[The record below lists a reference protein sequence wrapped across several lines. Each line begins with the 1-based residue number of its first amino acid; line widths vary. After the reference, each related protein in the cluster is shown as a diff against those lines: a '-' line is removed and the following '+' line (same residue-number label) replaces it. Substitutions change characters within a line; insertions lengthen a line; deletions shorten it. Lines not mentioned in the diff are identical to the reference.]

1 MVFLLYNLH
10 SLVAK
15 KQIAWVVYMVD
26 RSVKVEHLLAHSI
39 QELGL
44 SHRAFCLLK
53 RSRIETVGQVVNLDD
68 EALKN
73 IRSMGKKTIM
83 EIRERVTDYLASGK
97 ADLIIEND
105 AQVKVDDLVSFLNG
119 ESLSWW
125 VSHWFANLTDQEKNV
140 LYGRYGL
147 DGSKPLTLE
156 EVAANC
162 FVTRE
167 RIRQIQEKA
176 LHQLS
181 LSAYWVKFCLL
192 FIDYVVVLIIEKGG
206 LIGKNE
212 LLTCIEERNDFDCG
226 DVSLW
231 HLVQL
236 VGDIDKYKNW
246 FYMRNIDALA
256 KDKNSAKQITS
267 ISNSLKAYIE
277 KKCSSVELATLYKI
291 CELSAPIDFVARCVA
306 LLDKLTIDERKMV
319 GLSSEHWRRKA
330 TIYDILRVHGRPM
343 HFEKLAYAINKRVA
357 MDQQFT
363 PHNLN
368 AYLVRYSEVFVRVG
382 KGLFGLAEWGLG
394 NDGNLANAAYRVIL
408 EAECPLH
415 ITTITQ
421 QVLETWEVNRESIY
435 AAMQNDNRFI
445 GLGNGVY
452 TVEGID
458 VVTVATLSEHTQIPL
473 PIIQLEAYGK
483 EIADWEKRFWV
494 WLEKEELIGELPIS
508 REQFEEI
515 CGYVRKEAIIDG
527 KIKLNNVP
535 PATFMATMVFA
546 ARYSEN
552 EASNFWDPYA
562 HLVWGLDEAS
572 MNFQTKCRYHFN
584 QSAEFLREKFNLD
597 FSVTQAGYRTVS
609 PIYRHAIIPAYLQ
622 DDFAKWIVQHSQ
634 TILEDG
640 DYRLKLN
647 DEIKA
652 QKAPLR
658 NFLNDEDTRISAN
671 KLVQNM
677 ATILQL
683 YHEGAIANDIAQL
696 LENSPIEREIWQEL
710 LALLAGN
717 VEARNVKDKK
727 QTGRIDWIWCL
738 DSDEMR
744 LRLSKFVMKSEPERV
759 VWADADRELFIDPW
773 TTSEGNWLIDE
784 VELDGTTQ
792 GETIR
797 IVDEDDTVLE
807 ERNVP
812 TLSSDSA
819 LFFRPYPAQDNQDRA
834 LFVERERI
842 QDGEWWICVKE
853 GFSLYDA
860 NKKLIEAKKDLSVP
874 DGLVGMAK
882 AGIYDIS
889 LPIEIGDGNN
899 IVVIEAKEK
908 SDIRPKLFAPL
919 PFRILNL
926 STKTPPVFT
935 TSNVTLRVQGAD
947 EKLIHRT
954 WLRLVCGQQVAQY
967 PVSDLNIKWE
977 ADGTVSIPLEA
988 LLKPTAAMYSV
999 QLHQKGRGLFPEVLE
1014 FGILPNVQ
1022 VSPPDTYD
1030 KVYTTHDLPSCV
1042 VRGISAENIIP
1053 NPDRFSFEQTPNGEI
1068 RIQWH
1073 DLRDGCR
1080 LPLKVEAHH
1089 FTLAWD
1095 IQSYFAWLTPPNN
1108 KSYLTP
1114 ERFNQSTLSV
1124 IAPTKREKTPHYIEW
1139 FHLHVNGESRRY
1151 EMPRKGRVHIP
1162 LRNDPLR
1169 DILEQA
1175 EQPSNIITIQ
1185 MREVRWPIVEV
1196 RRFPDIK
1203 QVQVDYD
1210 VMGDD
1215 CNVIFSCQLDAVWEG
1230 PFEFFLQ
1237 ALHRPFDS
1245 PIKLLETNYLKE
1257 LIIFPIRLTDGHYF
1271 LDICYDGESL
1281 PLPNQTSSII
1291 VGDGQNKLQ
1300 SPNYR
1305 KLLNYLRGKEKGMVE
1320 SSYAA
1325 DFVRILADHADTI
1338 QLTPQ
1343 YLYQLATLSVSSYQ
1357 NLPVEKLEA
1366 LWRPLAQ
1373 LATLQD
1379 VKQWHNRYGM
1389 LPAWI
1394 VTNNGLYMSTIES
1407 GRRIQITP
1415 LGLLLKGKWGVG
1427 EIFLKSSDNNRK
1439 RVYARWEPA
1448 QNNDEIRLTMFWFQ
1462 DTQIEQD
1469 DYSALT
1475 QEFVEG
1481 DGSSVYLCKSEDCL
1495 RCFILHPKYVS
1506 SFDDPLVKQHLHN
1519 RRQSVSYAHELFYD
1533 MSSEGIPITVRPTE
1547 HAKSTLTD
1555 ESVKPTQVKLY
1566 LQDVMAL
1573 PPVIGESHSPISHDV
1588 HEQATW
1594 QWVKR
1599 YRDDPVAKKEL
1610 DRLAYTYR
1618 WQDSLK
1624 QLQGLLLKH
1633 DVPRT
1638 VYLLETLWQDE
1649 PLENLDCDIV
1659 LLAFLLRYT
1668 SYKPDEMRDLCQQI
1682 GLVIN
1687 DLVEMLEIANHY
1699 CPELLLWAMNWI
1711 ELFHLHG
1718 I

>member
-1 MVFLLYNLH
+1 MWTN
-10 SLVAK
+10 
-15 KQIAWVVYMVD
+15 QI
-26 RSVKVEHLLAHSI
+26 
-39 QELGL
+39 
-44 SHRAFCLLK
+44 
-53 RSRIETVGQVVNLDD
+53 
-68 EALKN
+68 
-73 IRSMGKKTIM
+73 
-83 EIRERVTDYLASGK
+83 
-97 ADLIIEND
+97 
-105 AQVKVDDLVSFLNG
+105 
-119 ESLSWW
+119 
-125 VSHWFANLTDQEKNV
+125 
-140 LYGRYGL
+140 
-147 DGSKPLTLE
+147 
-156 EVAANC
+156 
-162 FVTRE
+162 
-167 RIRQIQEKA
+167 
-176 LHQLS
+176 
-181 LSAYWVKFCLL
+181 
-192 FIDYVVVLIIEKGG
+192 
-206 LIGKNE
+206 
-212 LLTCIEERNDFDCG
+212 
-226 DVSLW
+226 
-231 HLVQL
+231 
-236 VGDIDKYKNW
+236 
-246 FYMRNIDALA
+246 
-256 KDKNSAKQITS
+256 
-267 ISNSLKAYIE
+267 
-277 KKCSSVELATLYKI
+277 
-291 CELSAPIDFVARCVA
+291 
-306 LLDKLTIDERKMV
+306 
-319 GLSSEHWRRKA
+319 
-330 TIYDILRVHGRPM
+330 
-343 HFEKLAYAINKRVA
+343 
-357 MDQQFT
+357 
-363 PHNLN
+363 N
-368 AYLVRYSEVFVRVG
+368 AYLARYSDVFVRVG
-382 KGLFGLAEWGLG
+382 HGIFGLAEWGLS
-394 NDGNLANAAYRVIL
+394 NDGSLANAVYRVIS
-408 EAECPLH
+408 EARRPLH
-415 ITTITQ
+415 IDNIARRVLQTWRVNPDSVYAAIQQDERFEALGRGIYTIVESGFEQMADDDDT
-421 QVLETWEVNRESIY
+421 LIETNIVSTDLDLSIY
-435 AAMQNDNRFI
+435 
-445 GLGNGVY
+445 
-452 TVEGID
+452 
-458 VVTVATLSEHTQIPL
+458 SEKAQ
-473 PIIQLEAYGK
+473 Q
-483 EIADWEKRFWV
+483 WEQRIWELLKD
-494 WLEKEELIGELPIS
+494 EKLIGELPIS
-508 REQFEEI
+508 QKDFEEI
-515 CGYVRKEAIIDG
+515 CSCVQTDALDHKDHLR
-527 KIKLNNVP
+527 LNKVP
-535 PATFMATMVFA
+535 PALFIVTMVFA
-546 ARYSEN
+546 ARYAESE
-552 EASNFWDPYA
+552 ARNFWQPYA
-562 HLVWGLDEAS
+562 KLVWKNENASLLFQNNCRDRFHEA
-572 MNFQTKCRYHFN
+572 TR
-584 QSAEFLREKFNLD
+584 FLTQKFNLN
-597 FSVTQAGYRTVS
+597 FLAAQKQYRIVS
-609 PIYRHAIIPAYLQ
+609 PIYRHTVIPAYLQ
-622 DDFAKWIVQHSQ
+622 DDFTRWLLMCWQ
-634 TILEDG
+634 TVLESD
-640 DYRLKLN
+640 DYRSQLR
-647 DEIKA
+647 
-652 QKAPLR
+652 QKIEEQKVPLR
-658 NFLNDEDTRISAN
+658 NFLNSEETRASADEIVT
-671 KLVQNM
+671 NM

-683 YHEGAIANDIAQL
+683 YYEEGITAEDVVALLGNRPIELELWQL
-696 LENSPIEREIWQEL
+696 LLNQIEN
-710 LALLAGN
+710 
-717 VEARNVKDKK
+717 KK
-727 QTGRIDWIWCL
+727 QTPTQTIERQIVDEPKHQAIGGRLCWIWSL
-738 DSDEMR
+738 DDNELR
-744 LRLSKFVMKSEPERV
+744 LRLTGTEF
-759 VWADADRELFIDPW
+759 DRENKPARIEWEETDVVAYIDPW
-773 TTSEGNWLIDE
+773 TMENGNWFIDE
-784 VELDGTTQ
+784 VELSRSQVG
-792 GETIR
+792 GGKLI
-797 IVDEDDTVLE
+797 IYDEDDVVLGK
-807 ERNVP
+807 RDVP
-812 TLSSDSA
+812 LLPMDSA
-819 LFFRPYPAQDNQDRA
+819 LFFRPLETVARYVAH
-834 LFVERERI
+834 ERVR
-842 QDGEWWICVKE
+842 DGEWYVCLGVGTRLLDEIGAE
-853 GFSLYDA
+853 IMPSA
-860 NKKLIEAKKDLSVP
+860 KLLVP
-874 DGLVGMAK
+874 DGLDLAS
-882 AGIYDIS
+882 AGIYQIV
-889 LPIEIGDGNN
+889 LPISVVCGDEKIEIESKGR
-899 IVVIEAKEK
+899 A
-908 SDIRPKLFAPL
+908 DIRPKLIPER
-919 PFRILNL
+919 PTRIPNL
-926 STKTPPVFT
+926 SKNHPVFT
-935 TSNVTLRVQGAD
+935 DKEINLIIDNAPERWLRRATLRLSSG
-947 EKLIHRT
+947 KRP
-954 WLRLVCGQQVAQY
+954 QQYQ
-967 PVSDLNIKWE
+967 VSEL
-977 ADGTVSIPLEA
+977 DGVSWVNEQLQIPLGA
-988 LLKPTAAMYSV
+988 FLDPAGGMYEV
-999 QLHQKGRGLFPEVLE
+999 QLFEGGERIFSDPMQ
-1014 FGILPNVQ
+1014 FGILPG
-1022 VSPPDTYD
+1022 VSASPVPDTFD
-1030 KVYTTHDLPSCV
+1030 TVYTPKQLPICQLQGVTIDQIVPHD
-1042 VRGISAENIIP
+1042 
-1053 NPDRFSFEQTPNGEI
+1053 DRFTISEKVGGFQI
-1068 RIQWH
+1068 KWH

-1080 LPLKVEAHH
+1080 VQIKVNEQVV
-1089 FTLAWD
+1089 TLVWD
-1095 IQSYFAWLTPPNN
+1095 ILRYFAWMTPTPQHG
-1108 KSYLTP
+1108 YLTV
-1114 ERFNQSTLSV
+1114 ETFQQSVLNV
-1124 IAPTKREKTPHYIEW
+1124 VAPSQKEKAPYDYIEW
-1139 FHLHVNGESRRY
+1139 LHLCVGEEKRKY
-1151 EMPRKGRVHIP
+1151 TLPRKGRVHIP

-1175 EQPSNIITIQ
+1175 EQPSNIVTIQ

-1343 YLYQLATLSVSSYQ
+1343 HLYQLATLSVSSYE
-1357 NLPVEKLEA
+1357 NLPMEKLEA

-1394 VTNNGLYMSTIES
+1394 VTNNGLSMSTIES

-1481 DGSSVYLCKSEDCL
+1481 DGSSVYLCKSEDCS

-1687 DLVEMLEIANHY
+1687 DLVDMLEIANHY